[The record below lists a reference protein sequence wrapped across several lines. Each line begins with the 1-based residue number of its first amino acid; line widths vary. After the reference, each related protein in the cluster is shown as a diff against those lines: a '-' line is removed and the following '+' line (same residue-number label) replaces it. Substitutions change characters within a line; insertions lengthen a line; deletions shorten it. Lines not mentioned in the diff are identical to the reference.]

1 MKRQVLYFN
10 EWVALNEAKEAKKPK
25 DKIQI
30 ILLSNMSEESYT
42 VPAVADEC
50 KKRGIKYR
58 IVDINS
64 CVVVEDKTMKN
75 DLLIYDKNNKKP
87 MGINVDN
94 TAIMTRRGVVR
105 STYTRDVCSKLEDA
119 GFFVVNTL
127 DSIMSCENKYVT
139 SKILQDAGIPVP
151 KMAIIEDEENI
162 DAAIKEIGGK
172 FPVVLKLLSGSQ
184 GIGVSIVDSPASLKS
199 VMQTLWKLDPK
210 LEVLIQEKIESE
222 YDLRIHVLTRKF
234 NAPKPEDTDAILLG
248 YMRRNRVKKDFRTN
262 YSLGGTVEKTKV
274 TPEQEKIAIDSAR
287 AIGCNW
293 CGVDI
298 IVDKKTGKNYV
309 LEVNASPGTQGLKK
323 ATGIDVVADILDF
336 LQDKSNWIRSKRVI
350 GFREV
355 VYVPGLGEV
364 VGKFD
369 TGNGSLSS
377 SLTFDKMELSKDEKT
392 VNWSIGDKKFENRV
406 IGWANAEVG
415 TEVQR
420 RPIIE
425 LEVQFNGKTYK
436 DVHISLV
443 DRKDKS
449 TKLLVNRKF
458 MERIGCSVSA
468 SKTFIVTS
476 FAGEY
481 SAADSKGVAHAGIKF
496 ETKK

>member
-1 MKRQVLYFN
+1 MKKHVLYFN
-10 EWVALNEAKEAKKPK
+10 EWVALNEAKTSKKPIK
-25 DKIQI
+25 I

-42 VPAVADEC
+42 VPAVAEEC
-50 KKRGIKYR
+50 KKRGIQYR
-58 IVDINS
+58 IIDINS
-64 CVVVEDKTMKN
+64 CVVMEDKTMKN
-75 DLLIYDKNNKKP
+75 DLLIYDKHNKKP
-87 MGINVDN
+87 MGINVDD

-105 STYTRDVCSKLEDA
+105 STFTRDAVAKLEDS

-127 DSIMSCENKYVT
+127 DSILACENKYVT

-151 KMAIIEDEENI
+151 KMAIIENEENI
-162 DAAIKEIGGK
+162 DSAVKQCGGK

-184 GIGVSIVDSPASLKS
+184 GIGVSIIESLASLKS
-199 VMQTLWKLDPK
+199 VLQTLWKLDSK

-234 NAPKPEDTDAILLG
+234 NAPNPEDTDSVLLG

-274 TPEQEKIAIDSAR
+274 TKEQEQIAIDSAK

-323 ATGIDVVADILDF
+323 ATGIDVVSDILDF
-336 LQDKSNWIRSKRVI
+336 LEDKSNWIRSKRVI

-355 VYVPGLGEV
+355 VNIPGIGDV
-364 VGKFD
+364 VAKFD

-377 SLTFDKMELSKDEKT
+377 SLTFDKMEISKDKKT
-392 VNWSIGDKKFENRV
+392 VKWELGGNKFENK
-406 IGWANAEVG
+406 IIEWGNAEVG
-415 TEVQR
+415 TEIQE

-425 LEVQFNGKTYK
+425 LEIKFNGKTYK

-443 DRKDKS
+443 DRKNKS
-449 TKLLVNRKF
+449 TKFLVNRKF
-458 MERIGCSVSA
+458 MERIGCAVSPN
-468 SKTFIVTS
+468 KTFVVTS
-476 FAGEY
+476 FDGEY
-481 SAADSKGVAHAGIKF
+481 SAGDSKGVAHAGIKF
-496 ETKK
+496 ENKK